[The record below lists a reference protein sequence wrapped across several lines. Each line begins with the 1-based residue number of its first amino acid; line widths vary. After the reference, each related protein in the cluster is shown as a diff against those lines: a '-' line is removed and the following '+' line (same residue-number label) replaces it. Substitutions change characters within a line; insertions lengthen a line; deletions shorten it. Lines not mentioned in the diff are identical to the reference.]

1 MSGACAYL
9 HSVISIFHDYYI
21 HVYSDRKHSYFNYST
36 NQTPPPSPPGDG
48 NNTSTVVLIGALFGT
63 LAALML
69 CIVIALI
76 IIVACVACHIRK
88 SKTTKTEPVTDDG
101 LANPAYSPG
110 AMGLI
115 THGKDR
121 AVADNGLANPV
132 YYPGTMSVVVGPST
146 TQDYSKHGAFV
157 DPEYAVLDA
166 PSLPPNPQI
175 SSTAQ
180 KHKEPDYAV
189 LEETTAAN
197 AQTSPTQKIE
207 YAVLE
212 GPTHPEPKTS
222 TDQENEEADDSFN
235 PAHTEE
241 QDPISYEVLTSK
253 QDPQYSHLNH
263 NTRPNESPDPTYSHL
278 NHTGG
283 PAETG
288 LDPATI
294 HLDSDKEQDPIPYE
308 IPVKK

>member
-1 MSGACAYL
+1 MSDNCTTA
-9 HSVISIFHDYYI
+9 D
-21 HVYSDRKHSYFNYST
+21 DT
-36 NQTPPPSPPGDG
+36 QTPTPH
-48 NNTSTVVLIGALFGT
+48 TSTPENNASTIVLIGALFGT

-69 CIVIALI
+69 CIVIVLI

-88 SKTTKTEPVTDDG
+88 SKTTKTEPGTDG

-110 AMGLI
+110 AVGLI
-115 THGKDR
+115 TPSVNGRDR

-132 YYPGTMSVVVGPST
+132 NYPGSMDVVVGPST
-146 TQDYSKHGAFV
+146 KQGYSKHGAFV
-157 DPEYAVLDA
+157 EPEYAVLDA
-166 PSLPPNPQI
+166 PPLPPNPRM

-189 LEETTAAN
+189 LEEPTAAN
-197 AQTSPTQKIE
+197 AQTSPTQKTE

-222 TDQENEEADDSFN
+222 TDQENEEADDSSD
-235 PAHTEE
+235 PAHTKE
-241 QDPISYEVLTSK
+241 QDPISYEVLTPK

-263 NTRPNESPDPTYSHL
+263 NTRPTENPDPTYSHL

-283 PAETG
+283 PAETRP
-288 LDPATI
+288 DPATI